1 MPLLA
6 VGLVLAST
14 DGECP
19 TFAAFAANKGPAP
32 EGLRCKTVHLIRHAE
47 GTHNAAELMADR
59 RRLFEKSN
67 ETRAL
72 REEHGI
78 AWYLLEKVTGLK
90 YWDPPLT
97 ATGRRQS
104 HRLWRELRSSNVSFD
119 AVYSSPFRRTLQTAH
134 LGIPQLECDYSGR
147 SWWKRWRRRARKPR
161 KYPSGPCVAP
171 IEKRA

>member
-72 REEHGI
+72 REEHGR
-78 AWYLLEKVTGLK
+78 WRLHVMQTRGRRVLRCLLHLS
-90 YWDPPLT
+90 T
-97 ATGRRQS
+97 ATIG
-104 HRLWRELRSSNVSFD
+104 
-119 AVYSSPFRRTLQTAH
+119 
-134 LGIPQLECDYSGR
+134 
-147 SWWKRWRRRARKPR
+147 
-161 KYPSGPCVAP
+161 
-171 IEKRA
+171 

>member
-59 RRLFEKSN
+59 RGRRPAF
-67 ETRAL
+67 
-72 REEHGI
+72 
-78 AWYLLEKVTGLK
+78 GLK
-90 YWDPPLT
+90 
-97 ATGRRQS
+97 
-104 HRLWRELRSSNVSFD
+104 EN
-119 AVYSSPFRRTLQTAH
+119 
-134 LGIPQLECDYSGR
+134 
-147 SWWKRWRRRARKPR
+147 
-161 KYPSGPCVAP
+161 
-171 IEKRA
+171 